1 MPMLKLIRFNR
12 NPILTPR
19 EGQTWEADGVFNP
32 GAVNAEGAIHV
43 LYRAVDANRV
53 SRMGYARTLNGT
65 DFTFRSLHPVLEPSA
80 EWEEFGCEDP
90 RITPIDGSFL
100 VTYTAFSR
108 RGTRLAL
115 SSTKDFMSFE
125 KHGLVGPDVDDKDFV
140 LFPERVNGKVV
151 MLHRLDSK
159 IQIASFDNLGAL
171 GDSQKFWSEYQTHVN
186 SFEVISPK
194 YKWEEWK
201 VGIGPPPIKTNR
213 GWLVFYHGVNAQ
225 RIYRVGAA
233 LLDLDNPSKTLAR
246 TSEPILEPEMDFEK
260 RGIVPNVVFPS
271 GGVILNGDLL
281 VYYGGAD
288 KVSCVAKTPID
299 DFLDELETEA

>member
-1 MPMLKLIRFNR
+1 MAK
-12 NPILTPR
+12 
-19 EGQTWEADGVFNP
+19 
-32 GAVNAEGAIHV
+32 GAIHL

-53 SRMGYARTLNGT
+53 SRMGYARTTNGT
-65 DFTFRSLHPVLEPSA
+65 DITFRSSSPVLEPSA

-90 RITPIDGSFL
+90 RITPIDGSFF

-115 SSTKDFMSFE
+115 ASTKDFMSFE
-125 KHGLVGPDVDDKDFV
+125 KHGLVGPDLDDKDFV
-140 LFPERVNGKVV
+140 LFPESVNGKFA

-159 IQIASFDNLGAL
+159 IQIAYFDSLDAL
-171 GDSQKFWSEYQTHVN
+171 TDSQEFWSKYVTHVN
-186 SFEVISPK
+186 SFEVLSPK
-194 YKWEEWK
+194 YHWEEWK
-201 VGIGPPPIKTNR
+201 VGMGPPPIKTDR

-233 LLDLDNPSKTLAR
+233 LLDLDDPTKTLAR
-246 TSEPILEPEMDFEK
+246 TTEPILEPEMDFEK

-271 GGVILNGDLL
+271 GAVILDGDLL

-288 KVSCVAKTPID
+288 RITCVTKTPID
-299 DFLDELETEA
+299 NFLDELEKAS